1 MNLKS
6 YKSIMKKKLLK
17 CDESFKLITEN
28 ILHYQKIIVALS
40 ETYRIIAA
48 IAGIEI

>member
-28 ILHYQKIIVALS
+28 ILHYQKIIVAFS
-40 ETYRIIAA
+40 ETSRIMKEIDT
-48 IAGIEI
+48 IEI